1 MPKTHQLDAVTV
13 AAAVMECKTKKDA
26 AERLA
31 ISERCLYD
39 YLQRYDVQAI
49 LSARRADKARN
60 TLAALDDLT
69 GSALDTLRRIL
80 DSDDSTN
87 SEKMRAA
94 SIVLDAGRT
103 ARRDLAEMD
112 AAAFAS
118 IRNAKYDF

>member
-13 AAAVMECKTKKDA
+13 AAAVIECRTKKDA

-39 YLQRYDVQAI
+39 YLQRYEVQAI
-49 LSARRADKARN
+49 LSARRADRARSMF
-60 TLAALDDLT
+60 AALDDLT

-103 ARRDLAEMD
+103 ARRDIDEMD
-112 AAAFAS
+112 ATVFQM
-118 IRNAKYDF
+118 IRNSRYDF